1 MKPSSNALGCSG
13 VCLSL
18 WARARPPPMAPTIK
32 RASAPPSNPRGV
44 PVLIPPS
51 PSRARSPVWSLLVR
65 PVVRPLAVGEPRGQ
79 DLVDVVAGARVD
91 RRLRED
97 VLPPHDVLVL
107 DLRPASG
114 ELRPADAVEV
124 VAGIGA
130 HHRLGEHGH
139 ALRRVGPGPGR
150 GQNPD

>member
-1 MKPSSNALGCSG
+1 MKTSSNALSCSG

-18 WARARPPPMAPTIK
+18 WARARPPP
-32 RASAPPSNPRGV
+32 SNPRVV

-114 ELRPADAVEV
+114 ELRPADAVEM
-124 VAGIGA
+124 VAG
-130 HHRLGEHGH
+130 
-139 ALRRVGPGPGR
+139 VGSH
-150 GQNPD
+150 